1 MDRSEEE
8 RSRALIGQILQGKR
22 RLFHELVGPYEQN
35 LYLIANA
42 ILRNEADAEDAVQE
56 ANLKAFLHL
65 RQLIA
70 PEKFKSW
77 IFRIV
82 VNESRMKIR
91 NSRRHLFQSLE
102 RENQQDAECISSN
115 LADCRKNPF
124 ETMERAEVRAAV
136 NQALQRL
143 PKIYREIFIFR
154 DVQELNVAEC
164 AEILGI
170 TPESVKVRLHR
181 ARLMMR
187 EELAPRFKP
196 RSCGRIVRGIRRN
209 KWRPVTRV

>member
-1 MDRSEEE
+1 MRLPLEIDRNEEE
-8 RSRALIGQILQGKR
+8 RSRVLIAQILQGKR
-22 RLFHELVGPYEQN
+22 RLFRELVGPYEGN

-56 ANLKAFLHL
+56 AHLKAFLHL

-91 NSRRHLFQSLE
+91 NSRRHLFESLE
-102 RENQQDAECISSN
+102 LENQHRADFISRN
-115 LADCRKNPF
+115 LADCRKTPF
-124 ETMERAEVRAAV
+124 EAMERTEVREAV

-154 DVQELNVAEC
+154 DVQELSVAEC
-164 AEILGI
+164 AELLDI

-187 EELAPRFKP
+187 EKLAPRF
-196 RSCGRIVRGIRRN
+196 RLRCTGESFAE
-209 KWRPVTRV
+209 